1 MGNAQSTQSA
11 NIKSD
16 NIESDE
22 VHPDEVRINVSNTI
36 NMADLITEE
45 PIQIKKGSMSNLFGS
60 EDIRIDIDE
69 LKRSTTPPMPPPM
82 LRRAN
87 SVGPTPYVQEEQIKQ
102 DLQYKMQQM
111 KPSKQNGYDK
121 YHHTIVQNYDL
132 NKELPIHN
140 QTDVMDTTII
150 LDETGSMRDMGTEPV
165 ESVKGY
171 IKGQQES
178 GFAVKI
184 RIIRFAEN
192 ILVMEKDVAD
202 PEINIDDYSPDG
214 MTALIDAVIFGI
226 LYADKPQHFIIV
238 TDGKDNMSVKNIKE
252 MNDLIERAE
261 LCGWKFTFIGC
272 TKEAYNQGTQ
282 FRMSSQPISLER
294 EGAPPIPLFSAMQQ
308 LSNDTARLNRDYS
321 TKRSDP
327 KRSDTK
333 RTHSDI
339 ESYDADI

>member
-1 MGNAQSTQSA
+1 MGNVQSTQSA
-11 NIKSD
+11 NIHSD

-140 QTDVMDTTII
+140 QIDVMDTTII

-202 PEINIDDYSPDG
+202 PDINIDDYSPDG

-294 EGAPPIPLFSAMQQ
+294 EGAPPIPLLSAMQQ

>member
-1 MGNAQSTQSA
+1 MGNVQSTQSA
-11 NIKSD
+11 NIHSD

-87 SVGPTPYVQEEQIKQ
+87 SVGSYVQEEQIKE

-121 YHHTIVQNYDL
+121 YHHTIVENYDL

-140 QTDVMDTTII
+140 QSDVMDTTII

-165 ESVKGY
+165 ESVNGY

-202 PEINIDDYSPDG
+202 PEINIDDYEPDG

-226 LYADKPQHFIIV
+226 LYGDKPQHFIIV
-238 TDGKDNMSVKNIKE
+238 TDGKDNMSVKSIKE

-294 EGAPPIPLFSAMQQ
+294 EGAPPIPLFSAMRQ
-308 LSNDTARLNRDYS
+308 LSENTSNLNREYS
-321 TKRSDP
+321 A

-333 RTHSDI
+333 RSDTKRSHSDI
-339 ESYDADI
+339 DDADI

>member
-1 MGNAQSTQSA
+1 MGNTQSTELNKVTSNEVNTNEVNTNEVQI
-11 NIKSD
+11 NIAD
-16 NIESDE
+16 
-22 VHPDEVRINVSNTI
+22 TI
-36 NMADLITEE
+36 NMSDFIAPL
-45 PIQIKKGSMSNLFGS
+45 QLKNMSTLFGS
-60 EDIRIDIDE
+60 EDINKDVRIDIDE
-69 LKRSTTPPMPPPM
+69 PKRSTTPPIPPPM
-82 LRRAN
+82 LKRSN
-87 SVGPTPYVQEEQIKQ
+87 SY
-102 DLQYKMQQM
+102 YMQQ
-111 KPSKQNGYDK
+111 KPNNQNGYEK
-121 YHHTIVQNYDL
+121 YDHTIVNQYDL
-132 NKELPIHN
+132 YKELPIHN
-140 QTDVMDTTII
+140 QSDVMDTTII

-165 ESVKGY
+165 ESVNGY
-171 IKGQQES
+171 INVQKES

-184 RIIRFAEN
+184 RIIRFAQHL
-192 ILVMEKDVAD
+192 LVMEKDVAD
-202 PEINIDDYSPDG
+202 PEINISDYEPDG

-321 TKRSDP
+321 TKRSDT

-333 RTHSDI
+333 RSDTNRSDSDI
-339 ESYDADI
+339 ES